1 LLPSSVDRSPRP
13 DDAGQSRDG
22 IGTAARA
29 RLSGVTHPS
38 LGLPPPDDRAGH
50 PDAAVR
56 LRREHERL
64 GIRALEIAVERDP
77 SIRERHGELG
87 LRRLLRDTEGL
98 IDRLS
103 IAVASGDRMA
113 VANWADWVS
122 IVYRRR
128 AVPMDDLVH
137 LCEGMR
143 AAAASVLAPA
153 ERAVADAALD
163 EAVKV
168 LRWNRRLAGDAR
180 KRNKL
185 LSFIYKGA

>member
-1 LLPSSVDRSPRP
+1 M
-13 DDAGQSRDG
+13 
-22 IGTAARA
+22 
-29 RLSGVTHPS
+29 THPS
-38 LGLPPPDDRAGH
+38 LGLPPRDDRARH

-77 SIRERHGELG
+77 SMRERHGELG

-153 ERAVADAALD
+153 EREVADAALD

-168 LRWNRRLAGDAR
+168 FRWNRRLAGDAR